1 MLKHASAISQDMLV
15 LFDLDRIQKG
25 FSIHALLKEFDA
37 HDKTGCGCSIV
48 KSQ

>member
-25 FSIHALLKEFDA
+25 FSIHALLKEFLPMIKRA
-37 HDKTGCGCSIV
+37 V
-48 KSQ
+48 AAQL